1 MKLDFK
7 FEFSE
12 LSTAD
17 LNIDAIYKGGVKGN
31 SSDDIFNKLLGLEN
45 SGGFRALKSR
55 TKPTLLALVSST
67 EEPEWPDF
75 LDIETG
81 IFTYYG
87 DNRTP

>member
-7 FEFSE
+7 FEYSE

-17 LNIDAIYKGGVKGN
+17 LNIDAIYKGGIKGN

-55 TKPTLLALVSST
+55 TTHTACIS
-67 EEPEWPDF
+67 F
-75 LDIETG
+75 I
-81 IFTYYG
+81 
-87 DNRTP
+87 NRGTRVA